1 MIHYSVNFC
10 EQNCTFKIYQTKLLV
25 AAEHTEDARH
35 CVPGGDGGNS
45 LSNPRHHLE
54 AADVLLKKQPHC
66 TSLLTLAFSTLLLT
80 ELLWRE
86 YFAKNMHNILVPDLN
101 DSLLVLAG

>member
-1 MIHYSVNFC
+1 MDQVLQKQQGA
-10 EQNCTFKIYQTKLLV
+10 EQLLFV
-25 AAEHTEDARH
+25 LLGLKHSEHTEDARH
-35 CVPGGDGGNS
+35 CVPGGDGGHS

-54 AADVLLKKQPHC
+54 AADVLLKEQPHC